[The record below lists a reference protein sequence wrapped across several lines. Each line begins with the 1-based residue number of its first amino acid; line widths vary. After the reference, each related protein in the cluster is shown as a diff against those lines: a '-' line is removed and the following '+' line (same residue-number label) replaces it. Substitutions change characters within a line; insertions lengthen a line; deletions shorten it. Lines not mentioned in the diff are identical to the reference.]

1 MRAVRYTLWGAVA
14 VFAALLA
21 WLAWQSQ
28 SGPRTAALDIGMPF
42 SLASSKGGTLS
53 SDSLKGKPYA
63 MFFGFTHCP
72 VICPTTL
79 YEMDTAL
86 KTLGDEGKDLRMLFV
101 SVDPEQDTQAF
112 TANYVANFDPRI
124 EGLIPTPEQLPVLA
138 KAYRVFY
145 EKVPTSGGGYTMNH
159 TATVFLFD
167 RKGAFAGTIAFDEN
181 PQTRIE
187 KLRRII
193 ASAP

>member
-1 MRAVRYTLWGAVA
+1 MRWWTRRPPWTTEAMKALRYTLWGAVA

-42 SLASSKGGTLS
+42 TLASSKGGTLS
-53 SDSLKGKPYA
+53 SESLKGKPYA

-112 TANYVANFDPRI
+112 MANYVANFDANDIATHWRKAAS
-124 EGLIPTPEQLPVLA
+124 GIPPAALA
-138 KAYRVFY
+138 VS
-145 EKVPTSGGGYTMNH
+145 TSQ
-159 TATVFLFD
+159 TAHI
-167 RKGAFAGTIAFDEN
+167 AGSGTW
-181 PQTRIE
+181 
-187 KLRRII
+187 
-193 ASAP
+193 